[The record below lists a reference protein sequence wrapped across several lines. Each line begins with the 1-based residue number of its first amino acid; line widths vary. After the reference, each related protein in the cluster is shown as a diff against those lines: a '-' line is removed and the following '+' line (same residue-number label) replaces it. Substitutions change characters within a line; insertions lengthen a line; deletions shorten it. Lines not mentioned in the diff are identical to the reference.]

1 MLQAHLSKHAHLCVE
16 KWKAET
22 LWEIQNLLLIFFLPI
37 NSEGLEYKNG
47 SGKEHVCAGQ
57 PQLGEVS
64 GRVWPLQGFL
74 KALSTAT
81 AKPKRRVCLQAF
93 LTRGCLS
100 HSRGKARP
108 GALSTHS
115 RSFWMLLGPQV
126 ALKFLPAYYYA
137 LPTDSVLQQI

>member
-1 MLQAHLSKHAHLCVE
+1 MAPGKNTCV
-16 KWKAET
+16 
-22 LWEIQNLLLIFFLPI
+22 Q
-37 NSEGLEYKNG
+37 G
-47 SGKEHVCAGQ
+47 SH
-57 PQLGEVS
+57 S
-64 GRVWPLQGFL
+64 WGRSLVRVQVVIWLLQGFL

-100 HSRGKARP
+100 HTRGKAHP

-126 ALKFLPAYYYA
+126 ALEFLPAYYYA
-137 LPTDSVLQQI
+137 LPADSVLQQI